1 MENNFFPI
9 TYCPVCGDKS
19 AKKLWVKN
27 SFDIF
32 RCQSCGALFVPDR
45 NINLKSLYSKDYF
58 TGAVRGFGYA
68 DYDRDKEAMRGT
80 FEIYLA
86 KIEKALPR
94 DLPRRLLDVG
104 AANGM
109 FLAVAKKR
117 NWEVWGVEVSD
128 FAATEGRK
136 RGFDIKTGTII
147 EAKFPDAFFSVVTLW
162 DVLEHIQDPHA
173 TLQEIARITKE
184 TGLIA
189 VNTPDTQ
196 SLFAKLM
203 GKHWHL
209 AIPPEHLILYNAKN
223 AGRMLKKYGYAT
235 VAHAHIGKSFTL
247 EYILQTLS
255 NQQKFFLWRFLLW
268 LVTRLRIRKLVI
280 PVNVRDNFFLIA
292 IKKAIGTER
301 ACLPAGRL
309 P

>member
-1 MENNFFPI
+1 MEDNFFPI
-9 TYCPVCGDKS
+9 TYCPVCEGKS
-19 AKKLWVKN
+19 TKKLWAKN

-32 RCQSCGALFVPDR
+32 RCRSCGALFAPDR
-45 NINLKSLYSKDYF
+45 NINLKSLYSQNYF
-58 TGAVRGFGYA
+58 AGAAQGFGYT

-80 FEIYLA
+80 FEISLA

-109 FLAVAKKR
+109 FLAIAKKR

-128 FAATEGRK
+128 FAAAEGRK
-136 RGFDIKTGTII
+136 RGFDIKTGTIT

-162 DVLEHIQDPHA
+162 DVIEHIADPHA
-173 TLQEIARITKE
+173 TLKEIARITKE
-184 TGLIA
+184 AGLIA

-209 AIPPEHLILYNAKN
+209 VIPPEHLILYNTEN
-223 AGRMLKKYGYAT
+223 ATQMLKKYGYAT

-247 EYILQTLS
+247 EYISQTLS
-255 NQQKFFLWRFLLW
+255 NQHKFFLWRFLLW
-268 LVTRLRIRKLVI
+268 LVTRLRIQKLVI

-292 IKKAIGTER
+292 AKGTIR
-301 ACLPAGRL
+301 T
-309 P
+309 